1 MWRNSVSNNECFQI
15 RRFEQLEERLRVAEN
30 ALTQI
35 SSELHISNNNLK
47 EEIERIRA
55 DIKERVHDLKSDINN
70 DFKRIDDA
78 LNNVSEN
85 VETLTKSLQNLY
97 VSHSGSTTKINL
109 NEKIIWIL
117 LTFFG
122 TTVLYIIQEFLK
134 GVSGGN

>member
-1 MWRNSVSNNECFQI
+1 VSNNECFQI